1 VADSETAWQLSW
13 RYFAPLTGVLL
24 LSVFSFTN
32 RNFSSM
38 YLSASG
44 ANGMLA
50 AVALSNQTAASY
62 FTSPDTCDRNRVPLD
77 SFETINSR
85 PASASSMDSFLF
97 FKTNSLIQ

>member
-1 VADSETAWQLSW
+1 
-13 RYFAPLTGVLL
+13 
-24 LSVFSFTN
+24 
-32 RNFSSM
+32 M
-38 YLSASG
+38 YLSASV

-85 PASASSMDSFLF
+85 SAFPSGITSFLL